1 MAFGRAA
8 DLAACRLAK
17 RPGAHV
23 LVLIDQAGS
32 LATAKRKSLNPQHH
46 HLPAKRP
53 KRNPVENIWQS
64 LRANGLLL
72 QVFTA

>member
-1 MAFGRAA
+1 MAPHLAERALGQA
-8 DLAACRLAK
+8 
-17 RPGAHV
+17 PGPHV
-23 LVLIDQAGS
+23 LALIDQAGS

-46 HLPAKRP
+46 RLPAKRP
-53 KRNPVENIWQS
+53 KRNPVENIRHS